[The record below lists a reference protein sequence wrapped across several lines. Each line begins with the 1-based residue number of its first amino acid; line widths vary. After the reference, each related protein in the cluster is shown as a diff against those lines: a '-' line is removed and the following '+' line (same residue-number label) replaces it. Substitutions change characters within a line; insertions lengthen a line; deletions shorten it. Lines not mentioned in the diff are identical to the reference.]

1 MRLTPLKFNEQCRL
15 SPSVHRYEC
24 VVGGV
29 VVGRFSNTKTAA
41 RTACWNAYLHNTRD
55 VMVRDRLTIEMLN
68 YHDCMIA
75 VGKADLELEE
85 DAARQSMRGRWRA
98 NA

>member
-1 MRLTPLKFNEQCRL
+1 MRLRIHKFNESCKL
-15 SPSVHRYEC
+15 SLSSHRYEC
-24 VVGGV
+24 VVKDA
-29 VVGRFSNTKTAA
+29 VVGRFSNIPTAA
-41 RTACWNAYLHNTRD
+41 RTACWNAYLHNTRN

-75 VGKADLELEE
+75 VGKADLELEQE
-85 DAARQSMRGRWRA
+85 AARQSMRGRWRA